1 MSGVKPDLPSRKNFM
16 SPAWQ
21 NIRADFPILD
31 QKVNGQPLVYLDN
44 AATSQK
50 PSCVIAALTQFY
62 EHDNANVH
70 RGIHALS
77 MRATTAYEAARE
89 RSARFLNTAE
99 PGEIV
104 FTAGTTDSINLV
116 ANAWG
121 DENLRKDDV
130 ILLTEMEH
138 HSNMVPWQLLARRT
152 GAKLRYLPIVAG
164 DTGLLDLA
172 QLDQVLTPDV
182 KIFAFTHVSNTL
194 GVINPATE
202 LCAKARTVGAISVV
216 DAAQSAGHLPLDV
229 RAMGCDF
236 LALSGHKMCGP
247 TGVGLLYGRKAL
259 LEAMPPYRGG
269 GSMISNVEYFESKWA
284 PAPQKFE
291 AGTPNIADAIALA
304 RAMDYLDDLG
314 REAIAQHDEKLAALA
329 YSRLSAEIPGIR
341 LLGPAHH
348 RSGVVSFDLKG
359 VHAHDVVTMAD
370 QEGIALRGGHHC
382 NQPLM
387 RKLGLTSTSRA
398 SFYLYNTEDEIER
411 LVGALRKIQKFF
423 AG

>member
-1 MSGVKPDLPSRKNFM
+1 MN
-16 SPAWQ
+16 PAWQ
-21 NIRADFPILD
+21 NLRADFPILN
-31 QKVNGQPLVYLDN
+31 QQVNGQALVYLDN

-50 PSCVIAALTQFY
+50 PQCVIDALVNYYQR
-62 EHDNANVH
+62 DNANVH
-70 RGIHALS
+70 RGIHTLS
-77 MRATTAYEAARE
+77 MRATFAYEAARE
-89 RSARFLNTAE
+89 RSAKFLNATE

-121 DENLRKDDV
+121 DKNLKAGDI

-138 HSNMVPWQLLARRT
+138 HSNMVPWQLLAQRT
-152 GAKLRYLPIVAG
+152 GAKLRYLPVVAG
-164 DTGLLDLA
+164 DTGLLDLT
-172 QLDQVLTPDV
+172 QLDQVLTPEV

-194 GVINPATE
+194 GVINPAAA
-202 LCAKARTVGAISVV
+202 LCAAAKKAGAISVV
-216 DAAQSAGHLPLDV
+216 DAAQSIGHMPIDV
-229 RAMGCDF
+229 RALGCDF
-236 LALSGHKMCGP
+236 LAASGHKMCGP

-291 AGTPNIADAIALA
+291 AGTPNIADVIALA

-314 REAIAQHDEKLAALA
+314 REAIAQHDEKLAEHAYARLA
-329 YSRLSAEIPGIR
+329 TEIPGIR
-341 LLGPAHH
+341 MLGPAQH
-348 RSGVVSFDLKG
+348 RSGVISFDLPG

-370 QEGIALRGGHHC
+370 QEGVALRGGHHC

-387 RKLGLTSTSRA
+387 RKLGLSSTSRA
-398 SFYLYNTEDEIER
+398 SFYLYNTEAEIER
-411 LVGALRKIQKFF
+411 LVATLQKIQKFF

>member
-1 MSGVKPDLPSRKNFM
+1 MN
-16 SPAWQ
+16 PAWQ
-21 NIRADFPILD
+21 NLRADFPILN
-31 QKVNGQPLVYLDN
+31 QQVNGQALVYLDN

-50 PSCVIAALTQFY
+50 PQCVIDALVNYYQR
-62 EHDNANVH
+62 DNANVH
-70 RGIHALS
+70 RGIHTLS
-77 MRATTAYEAARE
+77 MRATFAYEAARE
-89 RSARFLNTAE
+89 RSAKFLNATE

-121 DENLRKDDV
+121 DKNLKAGDI

-138 HSNMVPWQLLARRT
+138 HSNMVPWQLLAQRT
-152 GAKLRYLPIVAG
+152 GAKLRYLPVVAG
-164 DTGLLDLA
+164 DTGLLDLT
-172 QLDQVLTPDV
+172 QLDQVLTPEV

-194 GVINPATE
+194 GVINPAAA
-202 LCAKARTVGAISVV
+202 LCAAAKKVGAISVV
-216 DAAQSAGHLPLDV
+216 DAAQSIGHMPIDV
-229 RAMGCDF
+229 RALGCDF
-236 LALSGHKMCGP
+236 LAASGHKMCGP

-291 AGTPNIADAIALA
+291 AGTPNIADVIALA

-329 YSRLSAEIPGIR
+329 YARLASEIPGIR
-341 LLGPAHH
+341 MLGPAQH
-348 RSGVVSFDLKG
+348 RSGVISFDLPG

-370 QEGIALRGGHHC
+370 QEGVALRGGHHC

-387 RKLGLTSTSRA
+387 RKLGLSSTSRA
-398 SFYLYNTEDEIER
+398 SFYLYNTEAEIER
-411 LVGALRKIQKFF
+411 LVATLQKIQKFF
-423 AG
+423 VG

>member
-1 MSGVKPDLPSRKNFM
+1 MNAAWKNL
-16 SPAWQ
+16 
-21 NIRADFPILD
+21 RADFPILD
-31 QKVNGQPLVYLDN
+31 QQVNGKPLVYLDN
-44 AATSQK
+44 AATTQK
-50 PSCVIAALTQFY
+50 PQCVIDALTHY
-62 EHDNANVH
+62 YRRDNANVH
-70 RGIHALS
+70 RGIHTLS
-77 MRATTAYEAARE
+77 MRATDAYEKARE
-89 RSARFLNTAE
+89 RAAKFINATE

-121 DENLRKDDV
+121 DENLKKGDV

-164 DTGLLDLA
+164 DTGQLDLA
-172 QLDQVLTPDV
+172 QLPKVLTPDV
-182 KIFAFTHVSNTL
+182 KIFAFIHVSNTL
-194 GVINPATE
+194 GVINPAAE
-202 LCAKARTVGAISVV
+202 LCAAAKKVGALTVV
-216 DAAQSAGHLPLDV
+216 DAAQSTGHLPLDV

-236 LALSGHKMCGP
+236 LAVSGHKMCGP

-259 LEAMPPYRGG
+259 LDAMPPYRGG

-284 PAPQKFE
+284 PVPAKFE
-291 AGTPNIADAIALA
+291 AGTPNIADVIALA

-314 REAIAQHDEKLAALA
+314 REAIAAHDEKLAATA
-329 YSRLSAEIPGIR
+329 YARLKAEVPGLRI
-341 LLGPAHH
+341 LGPAHH

-370 QEGIALRGGHHC
+370 QEGVALRGGHHC

-387 RKLGLTSTSRA
+387 KKLGLSSTSRA
-398 SFYLYNTEDEIER
+398 SFYLYNTEADIDR
-411 LVGALRKIQKFF
+411 LVSTLQKISKFF

>member
-1 MSGVKPDLPSRKNFM
+1 MN
-16 SPAWQ
+16 PAWA
-21 NIRADFPILD
+21 NLRADFPILD
-31 QKVNGQPLVYLDN
+31 LQVNGNPLVYLDN

-50 PSCVIAALTQFY
+50 PRCVIDALSHY
-62 EHDNANVH
+62 YLHDNANVH
-70 RGIHALS
+70 RGIHTLS
-77 MRATTAYEAARE
+77 MRATAAYEAARE
-89 RSARFLNTAE
+89 RSAKFLNAAE

-121 DENLRKDDV
+121 DENLKAGDV

-138 HSNMVPWQLLARRT
+138 HSNLVPWQLLGRRT
-152 GAKLRYLPIVAG
+152 GAKLRYLPVVAG

-172 QLDQVLTPDV
+172 QLGQVLTTEV

-194 GVINPATE
+194 GVINPAAE
-202 LCAKARTVGAISVV
+202 LCAAARQVGALSVV
-216 DAAQSAGHLPLDV
+216 DAAQSAGHMPLDV

-247 TGVGLLYGRKAL
+247 TGVGILYGRKAL
-259 LEAMPPYRGG
+259 LDAMPPYRGG

-291 AGTPNIADAIALA
+291 AGTPNIADVIALA

-314 REAIAQHDEKLAALA
+314 REAIAQHDGQLAALA
-329 YSRLSAEIPGIR
+329 YARLRAEVPGIR
-341 LLGPAHH
+341 ILGPAHH
-348 RSGVVSFDLKG
+348 RSGVVSFDLPG

-370 QEGIALRGGHHC
+370 QEGVALRGGHHC

-387 RKLGLTSTSRA
+387 RKLGLSSTSRA
-398 SFYLYNTEDEIER
+398 SFYLYNTEAEIDR
-411 LVGALRKIQKFF
+411 LVATLQKIQRFF

>member
-1 MSGVKPDLPSRKNFM
+1 MNS
-16 SPAWQ
+16 AWK

-31 QKVNGQPLVYLDN
+31 QQVNRKPLVYLDN

-50 PSCVIAALTQFY
+50 PTCVIDALSHY
-62 EHDNANVH
+62 YLKDNANVH

-77 MRATTAYEAARE
+77 MRATYAYEAARE
-89 RSARFLNTAE
+89 RAAKFLNAAE

-121 DENLRKDDV
+121 DGNLKKGDV

-164 DTGLLDLA
+164 DSGLLDLT
-172 QLDQVLTPDV
+172 QLDQVLTSDV

-194 GVINPATE
+194 GVINPAAE
-202 LCAKARTVGAISVV
+202 LCAAARQVGAITIV
-216 DAAQSAGHLPLDV
+216 DAAQSAGHMPVNV
-229 RAMGCDF
+229 RAMDCDF
-236 LALSGHKMCGP
+236 LAVSGHKMCGP
-247 TGVGLLYGRKAL
+247 TGIGLLYGRKAL
-259 LEAMPPYRGG
+259 LDAMPPYRGG

-284 PAPQKFE
+284 PAPAKFE
-291 AGTPNIADAIALA
+291 AGTPNIADAIALG

-329 YSRLSAEIPGIR
+329 YARLKAEVPGLRI
-341 LLGPAHH
+341 LGPAHH

-370 QEGIALRGGHHC
+370 QEGVALRGGHHC

-387 RKLGLTSTSRA
+387 RKLGLSSTSRA
-398 SFYLYNTEDEIER
+398 SFYLYNTEADIDR
-411 LVGALRKIQKFF
+411 LVAALQKISKFF

>member
-1 MSGVKPDLPSRKNFM
+1 MN
-16 SPAWQ
+16 PAWK

-31 QKVNGQPLVYLDN
+31 QQVNGKPLVYLDN

-50 PSCVIAALTQFY
+50 PQCVIDSLTHFY
-62 EHDNANVH
+62 QRDNANVH
-70 RGIHALS
+70 RGIHTLS
-77 MRATTAYEAARE
+77 MRATFAYEAARE
-89 RSARFLNTAE
+89 RSAKFLNAAE

-121 DENLRKDDV
+121 DENLKKDDV

-138 HSNMVPWQLLARRT
+138 HSNLVPWQLLARRT
-152 GAKLRYLPIVAG
+152 GAKLRFLPIVAG
-164 DTGLLDLA
+164 DSGLLDLG
-172 QLDQVLTPDV
+172 QLGRVLTSEV

-194 GVINPATE
+194 GVINPAAE
-202 LCAKARTVGAISVV
+202 LCAKARAVGAISVV

-236 LALSGHKMCGP
+236 LAVSGHKMCGP
-247 TGVGLLYGRKAL
+247 TGVGLLYGRKFL
-259 LEAMPPYRGG
+259 LDAMPPYRGG

-291 AGTPNIADAIALA
+291 AGTPNIADVVALG

-314 REAIAQHDEKLAALA
+314 REAIASHDEQLAALA
-329 YSRLSAEIPGIR
+329 YARLTAEIPGIR
-341 LLGPAHH
+341 MLGPAHH
-348 RSGVVSFDLKG
+348 RSGVISFDLPG

-370 QEGIALRGGHHC
+370 QEGVALRGGHHC

-398 SFYLYNTEDEIER
+398 SFYFYNTEEEISR
-411 LVGALRKIQKFF
+411 LVTTLQKIQKFF
-423 AG
+423 VG

>member
-1 MSGVKPDLPSRKNFM
+1 MSQAWKNV
-16 SPAWQ
+16 
-21 NIRADFPILD
+21 RADFPILD
-31 QKVNGQPLVYLDN
+31 QKVNGHPLVYLDN

-50 PSCVIAALTQFY
+50 PQCVIDALVHYYQR
-62 EHDNANVH
+62 DNANVH

-77 MRATTAYEAARE
+77 MRATFAYEAARE
-89 RSARFLNTAE
+89 RSAKFLNAAE

-121 DENLRKDDV
+121 DENLEKGDV

-152 GAKLRYLPIVAG
+152 GAKLRYLPIVPG

-172 QLDQVLTPDV
+172 QLDQVLTSEV

-194 GVINPATE
+194 GVINPAAE
-202 LCAKARTVGAISVV
+202 LCAKARAVGAVSVV

-236 LALSGHKMCGP
+236 LAVSGHKMCGP

-259 LEAMPPYRGG
+259 LDAMPPYRGG

-284 PAPQKFE
+284 PAPAKFE

-314 REAIAQHDEKLAALA
+314 REAIARHDEKLAAVA
-329 YSRLSAEIPGIR
+329 YERLKTEVPGIR

-370 QEGIALRGGHHC
+370 QEGVALRGGHHC

-387 RKLGLTSTSRA
+387 RKLGLSSTSRA
-398 SFYLYNTEDEIER
+398 SFYLYNTEAEIDR
-411 LVGALRKIQKFF
+411 LVLTLQKISKFF

>member
-1 MSGVKPDLPSRKNFM
+1 M
-16 SPAWQ
+16 SPAWK

-31 QKVNGQPLVYLDN
+31 QQVNGHPLVYLDN

-50 PSCVIAALTQFY
+50 PQCVIDSLVHFY
-62 EHDNANVH
+62 RHDNANVH
-70 RGIHALS
+70 RGIHTLS
-77 MRATTAYEAARE
+77 MRATSAYEAARE
-89 RSARFLNTAE
+89 RSAKFLNAAE

-121 DENLRKDDV
+121 DENLKKGDI

-138 HSNMVPWQLLARRT
+138 HSNLVPWQLLARRT
-152 GAKLRYLPIVAG
+152 GAQLRYLPIVAG
-164 DTGLLDLA
+164 DSGLLDLA
-172 QLDQVLTPDV
+172 QLDRVLTPEV
-182 KIFAFTHVSNTL
+182 RIFAFTHVSNTL
-194 GVINPATE
+194 GVINPAAG
-202 LCAKARTVGAISVV
+202 LCAAARKVGALTVV
-216 DAAQSAGHLPLDV
+216 DAAQSAGHMPLDV

-247 TGVGLLYGRKAL
+247 TGVGILYGRKAL
-259 LEAMPPYRGG
+259 LDAMPPYRGG

-291 AGTPNIADAIALA
+291 AGTPNIADVIALG

-314 REAIAQHDEKLAALA
+314 REAIAQHDEQLATLA
-329 YSRLSAEIPGIR
+329 YARLAAEIPGIR
-341 LLGPAHH
+341 MLGPAHH
-348 RSGVVSFDLKG
+348 RSGVISFDLPG

-370 QEGIALRGGHHC
+370 QEGVALRGGHHC

-387 RKLGLTSTSRA
+387 RKLGLSSTSRA
-398 SFYLYNTEDEIER
+398 SFYLYNTADEIER
-411 LVGALRKIQKFF
+411 LVQTLRKIQQFF

>member
-1 MSGVKPDLPSRKNFM
+1 MNQLPNA
-16 SPAWQ
+16 AWK

-31 QKVNGQPLVYLDN
+31 QQVNGKPLVYLDN

-50 PSCVIAALTQFY
+50 PRCVIDALSSY
-62 EHDNANVH
+62 YLKDNANVH

-77 MRATTAYEAARE
+77 MRATFAYEAARE
-89 RSARFLNTAE
+89 RSAKFLNAAE

-121 DENLRKDDV
+121 DENLKAGDV

-138 HSNMVPWQLLARRT
+138 HSNLVPWQLLARRT
-152 GAKLRYLPIVAG
+152 GAKLRFLPIVAG
-164 DTGLLDLA
+164 DTGLLDLG
-172 QLDQVLTPDV
+172 QLDKVLTPDV

-194 GVINPATE
+194 GVINPAAE
-202 LCAKARTVGAISVV
+202 LCAAAKKVGALTVV
-216 DAAQSAGHLPLDV
+216 DAAQSAGHMPIDV

-247 TGVGLLYGRKAL
+247 TGVGILYGRKAL
-259 LEAMPPYRGG
+259 LDAMPPYRGG

-284 PAPQKFE
+284 PAPAKFE
-291 AGTPNIADAIALA
+291 AGTPNIGDVIALA

-329 YSRLSAEIPGIR
+329 YSRLKAEVPGIR
-341 LLGPAHH
+341 ILGPAHH
-348 RSGVVSFDLKG
+348 RSGVVSFDLMG
-359 VHAHDVVTMAD
+359 VHAHDVVTLAD
-370 QEGIALRGGHHC
+370 QEGVALRGGHHC

-387 RKLGLTSTSRA
+387 RKLGLSSTSRA
-398 SFYLYNTEDEIER
+398 SFYLYNTEAEIDR
-411 LVGALRKIQKFF
+411 LVATLKKLQKFF
-423 AG
+423 AS

>member
-1 MSGVKPDLPSRKNFM
+1 MN
-16 SPAWQ
+16 PAWK

-31 QKVNGQPLVYLDN
+31 QKVNGRPLVYLDN

-50 PSCVIAALTQFY
+50 PQCVIDSLVHYYQR
-62 EHDNANVH
+62 DNANVH
-70 RGIHALS
+70 RGIHTLS
-77 MRATTAYEAARE
+77 MRATSAYEAARA
-89 RSARFLNTAE
+89 RSAKYLNAAE
-99 PGEIV
+99 AGEIV

-121 DENLRKDDV
+121 DENLKSGDV

-152 GAKLRYLPIVAG
+152 GAKLRYLPVVAG
-164 DTGLLDLA
+164 DSGLLDLA
-172 QLDQVLTPDV
+172 QLDKVLTPDV

-194 GVINPATE
+194 GVINPAAE
-202 LCAKARTVGAISVV
+202 LCAAAKKAGALTVV
-216 DAAQSAGHLPLDV
+216 DAAQSAGHMPLDV

-236 LALSGHKMCGP
+236 LAVSGHKMCGP
-247 TGVGLLYGRKAL
+247 TGVGLLYGRQAL

-291 AGTPNIADAIALA
+291 AGTPNIADVIALG

-314 REAIAQHDEKLAALA
+314 REAIAVHDEKLAAFAYARLA
-329 YSRLSAEIPGIR
+329 AEIPGIR

-370 QEGIALRGGHHC
+370 QEGVALRGGHHC

-387 RKLGLTSTSRA
+387 RKLGLSSTSRA
-398 SFYLYNTEDEIER
+398 SFYLYNTEAEIDR
-411 LVGALRKIQKFF
+411 LVATLLKIQKFF

>member
-1 MSGVKPDLPSRKNFM
+1 MNKAWKNL
-16 SPAWQ
+16 
-21 NIRADFPILD
+21 RADFPILD
-31 QKVNGQPLVYLDN
+31 QQVNGQPLVYLDN

-50 PSCVIAALTQFY
+50 PQCVIDALVNYYQR
-62 EHDNANVH
+62 DNANVH
-70 RGIHALS
+70 RGIHTLS
-77 MRATTAYEAARE
+77 MRATFAYEAARE
-89 RSARFLNTAE
+89 RSARFLNATE

-121 DENLRKDDV
+121 DENLKPGDV

-152 GAKLRYLPIVAG
+152 GAKLRYLPVVAG

-172 QLDQVLTPDV
+172 QLDQVLTPEV

-194 GVINPATE
+194 GVINPAAE
-202 LCAKARTVGAISVV
+202 LCAAAKKVGALTVV

-236 LALSGHKMCGP
+236 LAVSGHKMCGP
-247 TGVGLLYGRKAL
+247 TGVGLLYGRQAL
-259 LEAMPPYRGG
+259 LDAMPPYRGG

-291 AGTPNIADAIALA
+291 AGTPNIADVIALA

-314 REAIAQHDEKLAALA
+314 REAIARHDEQLAALA
-329 YSRLSAEIPGIR
+329 YARLASEIPGIR
-341 LLGPAHH
+341 MLGPARH
-348 RSGVVSFDLKG
+348 RSGVISFDLPG
-359 VHAHDVVTMAD
+359 IHAHDVVTMAD
-370 QEGIALRGGHHC
+370 QEGVALRGGHHC

-387 RKLGLTSTSRA
+387 RKLGLSSTSRA
-398 SFYLYNTEDEIER
+398 SFYLYNTEAEIER
-411 LVGALRKIQKFF
+411 LVVTLQKIQKFF

>member
-1 MSGVKPDLPSRKNFM
+1 MN
-16 SPAWQ
+16 PAWQ
-21 NIRADFPILD
+21 NLRADFPILN
-31 QKVNGQPLVYLDN
+31 QQVNGQALVYLDN

-50 PSCVIAALTQFY
+50 PQCVIDALVNYYQR
-62 EHDNANVH
+62 DNANVH
-70 RGIHALS
+70 RGIHTLS
-77 MRATTAYEAARE
+77 MRATFAYEAARE
-89 RSARFLNTAE
+89 RSAKFLNATEA
-99 PGEIV
+99 GEIV

-121 DENLRKDDV
+121 DKNLKAGDI

-138 HSNMVPWQLLARRT
+138 HSNMVPWQLLAQRT
-152 GAKLRYLPIVAG
+152 GAKLRYLPVVAG
-164 DTGLLDLA
+164 DTGLLDLT
-172 QLDQVLTPDV
+172 QLDQVLTPEV

-194 GVINPATE
+194 GVINPAAA
-202 LCAKARTVGAISVV
+202 LCAAAKKVGAISVV
-216 DAAQSAGHLPLDV
+216 DAAQSAGHMPIDV
-229 RAMGCDF
+229 RAMDCDF
-236 LALSGHKMCGP
+236 LAVSGHKMCGP
-247 TGVGLLYGRKAL
+247 TGIGLLYGRKAL

-291 AGTPNIADAIALA
+291 AGTPNIADVIALA

-329 YSRLSAEIPGIR
+329 YARLASEIPGIR
-341 LLGPAHH
+341 MLGPAHQ
-348 RSGVVSFDLKG
+348 RSGVISFDLPG

-370 QEGIALRGGHHC
+370 QEGVALRGGHHC

-387 RKLGLTSTSRA
+387 RKLGLSSTSRA
-398 SFYLYNTEDEIER
+398 SFYLYNTEAEIER
-411 LVGALRKIQKFF
+411 LVATLQKIQKFF

>member
-1 MSGVKPDLPSRKNFM
+1 MN
-16 SPAWQ
+16 PAWQ
-21 NIRADFPILD
+21 NLRADFPILN
-31 QKVNGQPLVYLDN
+31 QQVNGQALVYLDN

-50 PSCVIAALTQFY
+50 PQCVIDALVNYYQR
-62 EHDNANVH
+62 DNANVH
-70 RGIHALS
+70 RGIHTLS
-77 MRATTAYEAARE
+77 MRATFAYEAARE
-89 RSARFLNTAE
+89 RSAKFLNATE

-116 ANAWG
+116 VNAWG
-121 DENLRKDDV
+121 DKNLKAGDI

-138 HSNMVPWQLLARRT
+138 HSNMVPWQLLAQRT
-152 GAKLRYLPIVAG
+152 GAKLRYLPVVAG
-164 DTGLLDLA
+164 DTGLLDLT
-172 QLDQVLTPDV
+172 QLDQVLTPEV

-194 GVINPATE
+194 GVINPAAA
-202 LCAKARTVGAISVV
+202 LCAAAKKVGAISVV
-216 DAAQSAGHLPLDV
+216 DAAQSIGHMPIDV
-229 RAMGCDF
+229 RALGCDF
-236 LALSGHKMCGP
+236 LAASGHKMCGP

-291 AGTPNIADAIALA
+291 AGTPNIADVIALA

-314 REAIAQHDEKLAALA
+314 REAIAQHDEKLAEHAYARLA
-329 YSRLSAEIPGIR
+329 TEIPGIR
-341 LLGPAHH
+341 MLGPAQH
-348 RSGVVSFDLKG
+348 RSGVISFDLPG

-370 QEGIALRGGHHC
+370 QEGVALRGGHHC

-387 RKLGLTSTSRA
+387 RKLGLSSTSRA
-398 SFYLYNTEDEIER
+398 SFYLYNTEAEIER
-411 LVGALRKIQKFF
+411 LVATLQKIQKFF

>member
-1 MSGVKPDLPSRKNFM
+1 MNK
-16 SPAWQ
+16 AWT
-21 NIRADFPILD
+21 NLRADFPILN
-31 QKVNGQPLVYLDN
+31 QQVNGKPLVYLDN

-50 PSCVIAALTQFY
+50 PQCVIDALAHYYQR
-62 EHDNANVH
+62 DNANVH
-70 RGIHALS
+70 RGIHTLS
-77 MRATTAYEAARE
+77 MRATSAYEAARE
-89 RSARFLNTAE
+89 RSAKFLHAAE

-116 ANAWG
+116 ASAWG
-121 DENLRKDDV
+121 DANLKPGDV

-152 GAKLRYLPIVAG
+152 GAKLRYLPVVAG
-164 DTGLLDLA
+164 DSGLLDLA
-172 QLDQVLTPDV
+172 ELDRALTPEV

-194 GVINPATE
+194 GVINPAAA
-202 LCAKARTVGAISVV
+202 LCAAARKVGALTLI
-216 DAAQSAGHLPLDV
+216 DAAQSAGHMPVDV
-229 RAMGCDF
+229 QALGCDF

-247 TGVGLLYGRKAL
+247 TGVGLLYGRKVL
-259 LEAMPPYRGG
+259 LDAMPPYRGG

-291 AGTPNIADAIALA
+291 AGTPNIADVIALA

-314 REAIAQHDEKLAALA
+314 REAIAQHDEKLAAHAYARLA
-329 YSRLSAEIPGIR
+329 AEIPGIR
-341 LLGPAHH
+341 MLGPALH
-348 RSGVVSFDLKG
+348 RSGVISFDLPG

-370 QEGIALRGGHHC
+370 QEGVALRGGHHC

-387 RKLGLTSTSRA
+387 RKLGLSSTSRA
-398 SFYLYNTEDEIER
+398 SFYLYNTEAEIER
-411 LVGALRKIQKFF
+411 LVSTLQKIQKFF

>member
-1 MSGVKPDLPSRKNFM
+1 MN
-16 SPAWQ
+16 PAWQ
-21 NIRADFPILD
+21 NLRADFPILN
-31 QKVNGQPLVYLDN
+31 QQVNGQALVYLDN

-50 PSCVIAALTQFY
+50 PQCVIDALVNYYQR
-62 EHDNANVH
+62 DNANVH
-70 RGIHALS
+70 RGIHTLS
-77 MRATTAYEAARE
+77 MRATFAYEAARE
-89 RSARFLNTAE
+89 RSAKFLNATE

-121 DENLRKDDV
+121 DKNLKAGDI

-138 HSNMVPWQLLARRT
+138 HSNMVPWQLLAQRT
-152 GAKLRYLPIVAG
+152 GAKLRYLPVVAG
-164 DTGLLDLA
+164 DTGLLDLT
-172 QLDQVLTPDV
+172 QLDQVLTPEV

-194 GVINPATE
+194 GVINPAAA
-202 LCAKARTVGAISVV
+202 LCAAAKKVGAISVV
-216 DAAQSAGHLPLDV
+216 DAAQSIGHMPIDV
-229 RAMGCDF
+229 RALGCDF
-236 LALSGHKMCGP
+236 LAASGHKMCGP

-291 AGTPNIADAIALA
+291 AGTPNIADVIALA

-329 YSRLSAEIPGIR
+329 YARLASEIPGIR
-341 LLGPAHH
+341 MLGPAQH
-348 RSGVVSFDLKG
+348 RSGVISFDLPG

-370 QEGIALRGGHHC
+370 QEGVALRGGHHC

-387 RKLGLTSTSRA
+387 RKLGLSSTSRA
-398 SFYLYNTEDEIER
+398 SFYLYNTEAEIKR
-411 LVGALRKIQKFF
+411 LVATLQKIQKFF
-423 AG
+423 VG

>member
-1 MSGVKPDLPSRKNFM
+1 MN
-16 SPAWQ
+16 PAWQ
-21 NIRADFPILD
+21 NLRADFPILN
-31 QKVNGQPLVYLDN
+31 QQVNAQALVYLDN

-50 PSCVIAALTQFY
+50 PQCVIDALVNYYQR
-62 EHDNANVH
+62 DNANVH
-70 RGIHALS
+70 RGIHTLS
-77 MRATTAYEAARE
+77 MRATFAYEAARE
-89 RSARFLNTAE
+89 RSAKFLNATE

-121 DENLRKDDV
+121 DKNLKAGDI

-138 HSNMVPWQLLARRT
+138 HSNMVPWQLLAQRT
-152 GAKLRYLPIVAG
+152 GAKLRYLPVVAG
-164 DTGLLDLA
+164 DTGLLDLT
-172 QLDQVLTPDV
+172 QLDQVLTPEV
-182 KIFAFTHVSNTL
+182 KIFSFTHVSNTL
-194 GVINPATE
+194 GVINPAAM
-202 LCAKARTVGAISVV
+202 LCAAAKKVGAISVV
-216 DAAQSAGHLPLDV
+216 DAAQSIGHMPIDV
-229 RAMGCDF
+229 RVLGCDF
-236 LALSGHKMCGP
+236 LAASGHKMCGP

-291 AGTPNIADAIALA
+291 AGTPNIADVIALA

-314 REAIAQHDEKLAALA
+314 REAIAQHDEKLAEHAYARLA
-329 YSRLSAEIPGIR
+329 SEIPGIR
-341 LLGPAHH
+341 MLGPAQH
-348 RSGVVSFDLKG
+348 RSGVISFDLPG

-370 QEGIALRGGHHC
+370 QEGVALRGGHHC

-387 RKLGLTSTSRA
+387 RKLGLSSTSRA
-398 SFYLYNTEDEIER
+398 SFYLYNTEAEIER
-411 LVGALRKIQKFF
+411 LVVTLQKIQRFF

>member
-1 MSGVKPDLPSRKNFM
+1 MN
-16 SPAWQ
+16 PAWQ
-21 NIRADFPILD
+21 NLRADFPILN
-31 QKVNGQPLVYLDN
+31 QQVNGQALVYLDN

-50 PSCVIAALTQFY
+50 PQCVIDALVNYYQR
-62 EHDNANVH
+62 DNANVH
-70 RGIHALS
+70 RGIHTLS
-77 MRATTAYEAARE
+77 MRATFAYEAARE
-89 RSARFLNTAE
+89 RSAKFLNATE

-121 DENLRKDDV
+121 DKNLKAGDI

-138 HSNMVPWQLLARRT
+138 HSNMVPWQLLAQRT
-152 GAKLRYLPIVAG
+152 GAKLRYLPVVAG
-164 DTGLLDLA
+164 DTGLLDLT
-172 QLDQVLTPDV
+172 QLDQVLTPEV

-194 GVINPATE
+194 GVINPAAM
-202 LCAKARTVGAISVV
+202 LCAAAKKVGAISVV
-216 DAAQSAGHLPLDV
+216 DAAQSIGHMPIDV
-229 RAMGCDF
+229 RALGCDF
-236 LALSGHKMCGP
+236 LAASGHKMCGP

-291 AGTPNIADAIALA
+291 AGTPNIADVIALA

-329 YSRLSAEIPGIR
+329 YARLASEIPGIR
-341 LLGPAHH
+341 MLGPAQH
-348 RSGVVSFDLKG
+348 RSGVISFDLPG

-370 QEGIALRGGHHC
+370 QEGVALRGGHHC

-387 RKLGLTSTSRA
+387 RKLGLSSTSRA
-398 SFYLYNTEDEIER
+398 SFYLYNTEAEIER
-411 LVGALRKIQKFF
+411 LVATLQKIQKFF

>member
-1 MSGVKPDLPSRKNFM
+1 MN
-16 SPAWQ
+16 PAWQ

-31 QKVNGQPLVYLDN
+31 QKVNGKPLVYLDN

-50 PSCVIAALTQFY
+50 PSCVIAALTRFY

-77 MRATTAYEAARE
+77 MRATTAYESARE
-89 RSARFLNTAE
+89 RSAKFLNAAE

-121 DENLRKDDV
+121 DENLKKDDV

-172 QLDQVLTPDV
+172 QLDKVLTPEV

-194 GVINPATE
+194 GVINPAAE
-202 LCAKARTVGAISVV
+202 LCAKARAVGALSVV
-216 DAAQSAGHLPLDV
+216 DAAQSAGHMPLDV

-236 LALSGHKMCGP
+236 LAVSGHKMCGP

-259 LEAMPPYRGG
+259 LDAMPPYRGG

-291 AGTPNIADAIALA
+291 AGTPNIADVIALA

-387 RKLGLTSTSRA
+387 RKLGLSSTSRA
-398 SFYLYNTEDEIER
+398 SFYLYNTESEIDH
-411 LVGALRKIQKFF
+411 LVVALKKIQKFF

>member
-1 MSGVKPDLPSRKNFM
+1 M
-16 SPAWQ
+16 SPAWK
-21 NIRADFPILD
+21 NLRADFPILD
-31 QKVNGQPLVYLDN
+31 QQVNGKPLVYLDN

-50 PSCVIAALTQFY
+50 PQCVIDALVNYYQR
-62 EHDNANVH
+62 DNANVH
-70 RGIHALS
+70 RGIHTLS
-77 MRATTAYEAARE
+77 MRATFAYEAARE
-89 RSARFLNTAE
+89 RSARFLNATE

-121 DENLRKDDV
+121 DENLKSGDV

-138 HSNMVPWQLLARRT
+138 HSNLVPWQLLARRT
-152 GAKLRYLPIVAG
+152 GAQLRYLPVVAG
-164 DTGLLDLA
+164 DSGLLDLA
-172 QLDQVLTPDV
+172 QLDRVLTPEV

-194 GVINPATE
+194 GVINPAAE
-202 LCAKARTVGAISVV
+202 LCAAAQKVGAITVV

-236 LALSGHKMCGP
+236 LAVSGHKMCGP

-259 LEAMPPYRGG
+259 LDAMPPHRGG

-291 AGTPNIADAIALA
+291 AGTPNIADVIALA

-314 REAIAQHDEKLAALA
+314 REAIALHDEQLAALA
-329 YSRLSAEIPGIR
+329 YARLASEIPGIR
-341 LLGPAHH
+341 MLGPAQH
-348 RSGVVSFDLKG
+348 RSGVISFDLPG

-370 QEGIALRGGHHC
+370 QEGVALRGGHHC

-387 RKLGLTSTSRA
+387 RKLGLSSTSRA
-398 SFYLYNTEDEIER
+398 SFYLYNTEAEIER
-411 LVGALRKIQKFF
+411 LVVTLQKIQKFF

>member
-1 MSGVKPDLPSRKNFM
+1 MN
-16 SPAWQ
+16 PAWQ
-21 NIRADFPILD
+21 NLRADFPILN
-31 QKVNGQPLVYLDN
+31 QQVNGQALVYLDN

-50 PSCVIAALTQFY
+50 PQCVIDALVNYYQR
-62 EHDNANVH
+62 DNANVH
-70 RGIHALS
+70 RGIHTLS
-77 MRATTAYEAARE
+77 MRATFAYEAARE
-89 RSARFLNTAE
+89 RSAKFLNATE

-121 DENLRKDDV
+121 DKNLKAGDI

-138 HSNMVPWQLLARRT
+138 HSNMVPWQLLAQRT
-152 GAKLRYLPIVAG
+152 GAKLRYLPVVAG
-164 DTGLLDLA
+164 DTGLLDLT
-172 QLDQVLTPDV
+172 QLDQVLTPEV

-194 GVINPATE
+194 GVINPAAM
-202 LCAKARTVGAISVV
+202 LCAAAKKVGAISVV
-216 DAAQSAGHLPLDV
+216 DAAQSIGHMPIDV
-229 RAMGCDF
+229 RVLGCDF
-236 LALSGHKMCGP
+236 LAASGHKMCGP

-291 AGTPNIADAIALA
+291 AGTPNIADVIALA

-329 YSRLSAEIPGIR
+329 YARLANEIPGIR
-341 LLGPAHH
+341 MLGPAQH
-348 RSGVVSFDLKG
+348 RSGVISFDLPG

-370 QEGIALRGGHHC
+370 QEGVALRGGHHC

-387 RKLGLTSTSRA
+387 RKLGLSSTSRA
-398 SFYLYNTEDEIER
+398 SFYLYNTEAEIER
-411 LVGALRKIQKFF
+411 LVVTLQKIQRFF